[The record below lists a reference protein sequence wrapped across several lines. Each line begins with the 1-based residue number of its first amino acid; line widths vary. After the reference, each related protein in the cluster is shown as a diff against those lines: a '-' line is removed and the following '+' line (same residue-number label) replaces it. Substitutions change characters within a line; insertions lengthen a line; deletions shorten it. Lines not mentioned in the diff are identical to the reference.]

1 MKIVKSA
8 LSLLVISTLTG
19 CGDDFACDN
28 PAALKAVNE
37 VIISNALNE
46 RDFRTFRPYGQAGL
60 TSKAVTITLDNPI
73 AIDSN
78 PNVKSLTCK
87 VHLTARLSDDE
98 NSHLKQ
104 RIDDITQKAM
114 KEPSYQSN
122 KGFIANV
129 NKAAL
134 DMAKTKQVTGTV
146 EYTLYPAKGQVVA
159 EVNNTPEASQV
170 IRHVGDDLLRPM
182 ARVYA
187 AQNGALSLTD
197 FYSID
202 IMSMFRAR

>member
-1 MKIVKSA
+1 
-8 LSLLVISTLTG
+8 
-19 CGDDFACDN
+19 
-28 PAALKAVNE
+28 
-37 VIISNALNE
+37 
-46 RDFRTFRPYGQAGL
+46 
-60 TSKAVTITLDNPI
+60 
-73 AIDSN
+73 
-78 PNVKSLTCK
+78 
-87 VHLTARLSDDE
+87 
-98 NSHLKQ
+98 
-104 RIDDITQKAM
+104 M

-187 AQNGALSLTD
+187 AQSGALSLTD